1 MVSKTGRDLE
11 TFGGDFDLLAK
22 LNKTE
27 EDRLPL
33 GHFIIQFLGL
43 GKIFKILTLTKWLR
57 WRCVGGAS
65 QGGRPPLSAQL
76 R

>member
-27 EDRLPL
+27 EDRLLL

-43 GKIFKILTLTKWLR
+43 EKFSKF
-57 WRCVGGAS
+57 
-65 QGGRPPLSAQL
+65 
-76 R
+76 